1 MQRRFKVYKTAG
13 LGLFEF
19 SNVKIM
25 NNYKSLVL
33 IDYIFLNIFFL
44 KLFHGWMKMKHF
56 IKIFS
61 NFVCI
66 LLLVL
71 RILD

>member
-33 IDYIFLNIFFL
+33 TPNP
-44 KLFHGWMKMKHF
+44 
-56 IKIFS
+56 
-61 NFVCI
+61 
-66 LLLVL
+66 
-71 RILD
+71 LDWATMH